1 MSYIKEWWIG
11 HNFHFCSLSFSFQ
24 PYNIWRWYIIS
35 CHVLTGRELFSY
47 GKFWNRQ
54 MNLSKPYERSHP
66 KKYDALTEKRE
77 KYILL
82 NVKKINRI
90 IRLLQNRFDCT
101 PFLFSFICK
110 FCYYNIPW
118 TFSSNLYLR
127 VAIIQYTYI

>member
-1 MSYIKEWWIG
+1 MAWLFLGIYRHILKDRIYRYFICKLSLRLIPHNIYYFQNESSKVMHMSYIHEWWIC
-11 HNFHFCSLSFSFQ
+11 HNFQFRSLSFSFQ
-24 PYNIWRWYIIS
+24 PYDIWRWYIIS

-82 NVKKINRI
+82 NVKR
-90 IRLLQNRFDCT
+90 
-101 PFLFSFICK
+101 
-110 FCYYNIPW
+110 
-118 TFSSNLYLR
+118 
-127 VAIIQYTYI
+127 